1 VTTMTAVLYLVR
13 HAKAGTR
20 RDWFGDDR
28 LRPLTKS
35 GLAQA
40 EAIAD
45 RLEPLGPAL
54 LVSSPYRRC
63 VQTLEPLAART
74 GLPIEIDLA
83 WSEGAEF
90 ESALGHLTTLRD
102 RTVMSSHGDVIPELI
117 SALERRGMVIKGE
130 PSWRK
135 GAIWVIHREVDG
147 REDGFSSAEAWPPP
161 V

>member
-1 VTTMTAVLYLVR
+1 MGAVLYLVR

-35 GLAQA
+35 GIAQA
-40 EAIAD
+40 EALAD
-45 RLEPLGPAL
+45 RLEPLHPARL
-54 LVSSPYRRC
+54 ISSPYRRC
-63 VQTLEPLAART
+63 VQTLEPLASRT
-74 GLPIEIDLA
+74 GLTVEIDLA

-90 ESALGHLTTLRD
+90 ESALQHLTTLGD

-117 SALERRGMVIKGE
+117 SALERRGMAIKGE

-135 GAIWVIHREVDG
+135 GAVWVIHREVDG

-161 V
+161 L

>member
-1 VTTMTAVLYLVR
+1 VGAVLYLVR

-35 GLAQA
+35 GVAQA

-45 RLEPLGPAL
+45 RLEL
-54 LVSSPYRRC
+54 LPPSRLISSPYRRC
-63 VQTLEPLAART
+63 VQTLEPLAARI
-74 GLPIEIDLA
+74 GLPIETDLV

-90 ESALGHLTTLRD
+90 ESALQKLTRLED

-117 SALERRGMVIKGE
+117 SALERRGMAIKGE

-135 GAIWVIHREVDG
+135 GAVWVLNREVDG

-161 V
+161 L

>member
-1 VTTMTAVLYLVR
+1 MSAVLYLVR

-35 GLAQA
+35 GIAQA
-40 EAIAD
+40 EALAD
-45 RLEPLGPAL
+45 LLEPLPPTR

-63 VQTLEPLAART
+63 VQTLEPLATRT
-74 GLPIEIDLA
+74 GLTIEIDLV

-90 ESALGHLTTLRD
+90 ESALERLTTLGD

-117 SALERRGMVIKGE
+117 SALERRGMAIKGE

-135 GAIWVIHREVDG
+135 GAVWVIHREVDG

-161 V
+161 L